1 MRRYWVVALAVLT
14 LLGVLSPPAFAQAP
28 TPQVTISGLLQQ
40 HTSAGKNIF
49 DGNFTRGG
57 DREWKGALRARPDIT
72 ATVGNVKMV
81 LGFEFDLSYG
91 QVGPQDTILAVP
103 TALGAGGVGGVQSP
117 GNSGGFD
124 LNTDVLGVIELKW
137 AYTEF
142 PFTGAGSLLPFVPVP
157 TVARAGAQ
165 PFATTYKGG
174 VLASGDFAGLNFVTT
189 WTPQIKSHLAIAQL
203 EEQGQGSQVIPTA
216 AQAAGGAVG
225 RCSNANLGVQQTAL
239 PVASACRG
247 DDWALILGLDVNVMK
262 GLDIRPIYSF
272 FNGFAT
278 TIARAGALPA
288 STNLVDE
295 EKRHTIGFDS
305 RWSWGNLFIDPTYF
319 YQFGS
324 REIRC
329 ATPAPFAG
337 AAPTGCIVGIRRTGA
352 TANISAHFFDVRGG
366 YRMGPLLLEA
376 MVGFS
381 SGNKGRDN
389 LAKEIRSYAP
399 LDTDTGYYATW
410 ASILA
415 LNVDSTQVGAVNGL
429 GATIGYFQYGRV
441 QTGYRATYSWTP
453 ALDTYLSVSPTWTAR
468 SVDTDTPAA
477 SRAKACLGNNVNCGY
492 QGDSSYIGTEAN
504 LGLVWKFAPNTRFDL
519 VGAWLFAGGALDG
532 AELAPGTP
540 AGRTS
545 VTRDSSDAWL
555 ISSKLSFNY

>member
-57 DREWKGALRARPDIT
+57 DREWKGALRARPDII

-91 QVGPQDTILAVP
+91 QVGPQDTILTVP
-103 TALGAGGVGGVQSP
+103 TAAGAGGVGGVQSP

-142 PFTGAGSLLPFVPVP
+142 PLTGAGSLLPFVPIP

-239 PVASACRG
+239 PAASACRG

-352 TANISAHFFDVRGG
+352 TANISAHFFDIRGG

-376 MVGFS
+376 MVGS
-381 SGNKGRDN
+381 
-389 LAKEIRSYAP
+389 
-399 LDTDTGYYATW
+399 
-410 ASILA
+410 
-415 LNVDSTQVGAVNGL
+415 VNGL
-429 GATIGYFQYGRV
+429 GATIGYFQYGRL
-441 QTGYRATYSWTP
+441 QTGYRATYGWTP

-540 AGRTS
+540 AGTTS

-555 ISSKLSFNY
+555 ISSKLTFNY